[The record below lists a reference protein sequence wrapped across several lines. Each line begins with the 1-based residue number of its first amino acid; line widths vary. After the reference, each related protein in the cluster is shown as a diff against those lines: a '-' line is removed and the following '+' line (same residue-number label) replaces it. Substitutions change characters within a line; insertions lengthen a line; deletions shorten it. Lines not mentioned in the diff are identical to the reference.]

1 MLVTQEYVTTRH
13 LHNHTVST
21 KGFAPFDCYIEN
33 DTPIYF
39 TLDQLKELIPYFNHN
54 NAEYNVAINEE
65 LNIIHIQHLN
75 TLGSPL
81 DVISP
86 IEAVDE
92 MTQQGLQVFE
102 LDFGWKLIDLY
113 NTAVY
118 KCAVMVQIVKHLIQE
133 NEADTFAGASIDDLK
148 SWNPYNLFERPF
160 IKHDEETF
168 IETMREFVQIGRGL
182 SYTDRRRLKDNYPF
196 DKRYLRLIDY
206 YERDGN
212 LALFYEKNEDND

>member
-75 TLGSPL
+75 RLGSPM

-102 LDFGWKLIDLY
+102 LDFGWKLIDPY

-118 KCAVMVQIVKHLIQE
+118 KCAVMVQIAKHLIQE
-133 NEADTFAGASIDDLK
+133 NQADTFAGASIDDLK
-148 SWNPYNLFERPF
+148 SWNPYN
-160 IKHDEETF
+160 
-168 IETMREFVQIGRGL
+168 TMKCML
-182 SYTDRRRLKDNYPF
+182 T
-196 DKRYLRLIDY
+196 
-206 YERDGN
+206 
-212 LALFYEKNEDND
+212 